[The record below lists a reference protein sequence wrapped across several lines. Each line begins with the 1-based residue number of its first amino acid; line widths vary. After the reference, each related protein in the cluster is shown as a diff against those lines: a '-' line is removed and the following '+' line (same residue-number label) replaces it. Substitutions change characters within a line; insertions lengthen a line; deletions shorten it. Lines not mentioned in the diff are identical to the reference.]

1 MLRGNQSKEP
11 SCDAKMDYAY
21 LELCWTEEQLPPWE
35 TKHARVGHVTRD
47 DVVEKVRVRPLLVIQ
62 PKGISC

>member
-1 MLRGNQSKEP
+1 MKRKSQSEER

-21 LELCWTEEQLPPWE
+21 LEHCWTEEQLPLRE
-35 TKHARVGHVTRD
+35 TKHVGNVTRD
-47 DVVEKVRVRPLLVIQ
+47 DVVEKVRVKSLLVIQ